1 MLSIPNVMLA
11 IWLALSVCVPLLSV
25 TSWPLV
31 YVAYVALGVSS
42 LVALARGGK
51 MQRFPV
57 LILFKIAFMLLLMIV
72 HNMSQRTVVNLG
84 SVAFADIVI
93 GFFVMTQGHDFGALR
108 RILVRVRMMGLGL
121 IVVGIG
127 LGPVFASMFG
137 LDDPIRDFLTGKRV
151 RIFSQNFGHS
161 ALIDFAMLMLIMAVS
176 NIASERRGFRAV
188 MVVLALALL
197 AVAKTSIGYIGVGCV
212 LGVAL
217 IEYLP
222 LPSRARNGVHMLAV
236 VAGMFAATT
245 MSDDLI
251 FNLRNF
257 QSGGTL
263 TTAEAP
269 KQDLTAGRALLNS
282 ELQSVANDYPVF
294 GAGTDVGLLQDGL
307 IRNGVK
313 MAMSESGLRL
323 AAKYGW
329 LYFAVVL
336 ILIASPLMALRLR
349 DRPVRIFCIALSLY
363 LLDVFAF
370 NSLFE
375 VAHDGRYI
383 WMLPLVIFVGS
394 YCFHAGRKWTPRA
407 ITFQPVHS
415 AVAPPTT
422 PPIATF
428 RIENRESP

>member
-11 IWLALSVCVPLLSV
+11 IWLVLSAFVPLMSV

-31 YVAYVALGVSS
+31 YALYVALGVAA
-42 LVALARGGK
+42 LVALGRGGK
-51 MQRFPV
+51 MQRFPA
-57 LILFKIAFMLLLMIV
+57 LIVVKIAFMLLLVIV
-72 HNMSQRTVVNLG
+72 HNVSQRTIVNLG

-93 GFFVMTQGHDFGALR
+93 GLFVMTQGTDLATLR
-108 RILVRVRMMGLGL
+108 KILVRLRMTGLVL

-127 LGPVFASMFG
+127 LGPLFASMFG
-137 LDDPIRDFLTGKRV
+137 LDDPVSDFLTGKRV

-176 NIASERRGFRAV
+176 NIAGERRSFRVV

-197 AVAKTSIGYIGVGCV
+197 VVAKTSIGYIGVGCV
-212 LGVAL
+212 AAVVL

-222 LPSRARNGVHMLAV
+222 LPSRIRNGVHVLAV
-236 VAGMFAATT
+236 TVGMFAATT
-245 MSDDLI
+245 MSDNLI

-263 TTAEAP
+263 TAAAAP

-282 ELQSVANDYPVF
+282 ELQSVANDYPLF
-294 GAGTDVGLLQDGL
+294 GAGTDVSLLQDGL

-329 LYFAVVL
+329 LYFALVL
-336 ILIASPLMALRLR
+336 LIIASPLMALRLR
-349 DRPVRIFCIALSLY
+349 DRAVRIFCLAFSLY
-363 LLDVFAF
+363 LLDVLAF

-383 WMLPLVIFVGS
+383 WMLPLVLFMGS
-394 YCFHAGRKWTPRA
+394 YCFHAGRRWAPRA

-415 AVAPPTT
+415 AVT
-422 PPIATF
+422 PPATPPVATF
-428 RIENRESP
+428 RVENRETR